1 MTYIITGYDL
11 VNGERTSHKLINSVS
26 VECIADID
34 KMERTVEKRY
44 LKRTGHEV
52 KVYAIF
58 KRKI

>member
-11 VNGERTSHKLINSVS
+11 VNGERTSHKLINEVR

-34 KMERTVEKRY
+34 KMERKVEKRY
-44 LKRTGHEV
+44 YKRTGHTV
-52 KVYAIF
+52 HVYAIF